1 MGCVGLGAIAPGCE
15 RLVSLLHESK
25 HTRSLL
31 RGSIPEFAA
40 VCSVVAHIVRTSLLH
55 AAATMSGD
63 SLPMCPYG
71 KSCYRLNP
79 VHFDAYNHP
88 HLPNNRPAAW
98 GPAPATTNVRA
109 SRSSC
114 RQVAPRSPPYVARAP
129 CCAYVRVVSRR
140 RLRSVLARNEAVR
153 TIGQLQLQL
162 RLLLASPHHL
172 VRNNAP
178 SRRRPR
184 SAVQTSLQGRRR
196 LLMPNPCRSHNASQS
211 QLTRTMRRPHKAP
224 LPTQLRLRAA
234 RSSISS
240 AYVGRT
246 WWHLV
251 SMMIRARFVLL
262 P

>member
-1 MGCVGLGAIAPGCE
+1 MGAIAPGCE

-63 SLPMCPYG
+63 SLPVCPYG

-140 RLRSVLARNEAVR
+140 RLRAVGGARTARPPAEAEGCERREAGERLGGLEGEGEGRELVLVAV
-153 TIGQLQLQL
+153 G
-162 RLLLASPHHL
+162 
-172 VRNNAP
+172 
-178 SRRRPR
+178 
-184 SAVQTSLQGRRR
+184 
-196 LLMPNPCRSHNASQS
+196 
-211 QLTRTMRRPHKAP
+211 
-224 LPTQLRLRAA
+224 
-234 RSSISS
+234 
-240 AYVGRT
+240 
-246 WWHLV
+246 
-251 SMMIRARFVLL
+251 
-262 P
+262 